1 MEIKHQIIK
10 KDDKNEF
17 AIIPYGTFLK
27 ILEMLDDYED
37 LLELRKAKSESVNEP
52 SLPFEDVEKIIRN
65 SNPDGVKYE

>member
-10 KDDKNEF
+10 KNDKNEF

-27 ILEMLDDYED
+27 IQEMLDDYED

-52 SLPFEDVEKIIRN
+52 SLPFETVEKIIRN
-65 SNPDGVKYE
+65 SNTTTP